1 MELVACASSMAP
13 SMLKGTIHRFKS
25 SICLVQM
32 ICFRECFAYFSMIML
47 RFDAGVWYNT
57 ITSFPFPK
65 VQQLA
70 SSVHRWLQTV
80 VKEEGMLQS
89 LKMALFCGVFLPSK
103 LFFFLSFTSEWYYYL
118 HLNIW
123 YVFYVIL
130 WINDGLMRL
139 ENYCILLLFSFYS
152 ASQLFFGIGVVFFT
166 RCSN

>member
-80 VKEEGMLQS
+80 VKGEGMLQS

-103 LFFFLSFTSEWYYYL
+103 LFFFSLFYIRMVLLSTFKHLICFLCYIMNKWWANEIGKLL
-118 HLNIW
+118 HS
-123 YVFYVIL
+123 VAFFIL
-130 WINDGLMRL
+130 Q
-139 ENYCILLLFSFYS
+139 CIP
-152 ASQLFFGIGVVFFT
+152 AFFWNWGCIFH
-166 RCSN
+166 